1 MIHTPSPHTH
11 QRSLLGPREG
21 GLLKSLPPRGQKEAD
36 TETEVAR
43 QGHQKQTGVCTDGDG
58 NLMGELIVRKHRVP
72 PEDDYRGCGANY
84 GELGRLGLG

>member
-21 GLLKSLPPRGQKEAD
+21 GLLKSLLPRGQKEAD

-58 NLMGELIVRKHRVP
+58 KSDGGADSQKAP
-72 PEDDYRGCGANY
+72 GAARG
-84 GELGRLGLG
+84 